1 MDTRGDRTTPDTP
14 PTGPDVRIEATNFG
28 PIGHA
33 AVDLRPLTVFVGPS
47 NTGKTYFAVLIYAL
61 YRILDGFRRLPAPFL
76 RWRRRSQFPESR
88 VPAMAGMVLRR
99 NELPVLLDKLNADAA
114 SFRLSDVPESARDA
128 VRTFLMDPEALRV
141 ELDRELV
148 RCFDVESVS
157 DLVRLTGRQREMGI
171 SLAVRERDRNLWKFR
186 AAVSESGVTA
196 DGRMEDDV
204 VLFPEGGPESRLAR
218 RIRSWSKRWTAGSG
232 SRGYPI
238 EAFFEELFF
247 EAFNS
252 VGSHPDDAYYLPAAR
267 SGIMQGHRV
276 IASSLVTRSTRAGL
290 ERFPELPAFSGVM
303 ADFMQRLILY
313 EEKGKWEDGSMN
325 ELAVRLEKE
334 VLAGRIG
341 IRRPTPGGYPEF
353 VYRPWGSKQDVRLT
367 RASSMVSELAPVVL
381 FLRGAVGRGDT
392 LVIEE
397 PEAHLHPAAQTR
409 MAVALAR
416 LVRAGVR
423 VVVTTHGDR
432 LLKEIGN
439 LMRAGALQEAGRPPV
454 DEGPPSALQRSE
466 VGIWLFHEEGPAS
479 GSTVEE
485 IPFDSIEGVE
495 PRDYEDVAE
504 ALYNRSADLQSQ
516 LEEVAKGGGRG
527 PDENASTA

>member
-1 MDTRGDRTTPDTP
+1 MDTHGDRATPDATL
-14 PTGPDVRIEATNFG
+14 TDLEIRIEATNFG
-28 PIGHA
+28 PIKSA

-61 YRILDGFRRLPAPFL
+61 YRILDGFHRFPVPFH
-76 RWRRRSQFPESR
+76 RWYRRSLYSGIGG
-88 VPAMAGMVLRR
+88 PAMARTVLRR
-99 NELPVLLDKLNADAA
+99 KELRELLGKLDADAA
-114 SFRLSDVPESARDA
+114 SFRLSDIPERARDA
-128 VRTFLMDPEALRV
+128 VRTFLMNLEALRV
-141 ELDRELV
+141 ELDRELM

-171 SLAVRERDRNLWKFR
+171 SLAVKERDRNLWKFR
-186 AAVSESGVTA
+186 AAVSESGVTT

-218 RIRSWSKRWTAGSG
+218 RIRNWSKRWTADSG
-232 SRGYPI
+232 NRGYPI

-247 EAFNS
+247 EAFRS
-252 VGSHPDDAYYLPAAR
+252 VGSDRGDAYYLPAAR
-267 SGIMQGHRV
+267 SGIMQSHRV

-290 ERFPELPAFSGVM
+290 ERIPELPTFSGVM

-313 EEKGKWEDGSMN
+313 EEGESDDGSLH
-325 ELAVRLEKE
+325 ELAARLEQE
-334 VLAGRIG
+334 ALAGRIG
-341 IRRPTPGGYPEF
+341 IRRPTPAGYPEF
-353 VYRPWGSKQDVRLT
+353 VYRPRGSKQDVRLT

-423 VVVTTHGDR
+423 VVVTTHSDW

-439 LMRAGALQEAGRPPV
+439 LMRAGTLQEAGRPPF
-454 DEGPPSALQRSE
+454 DKGPPSALQRGE
-466 VGIWLFHEEGPAS
+466 VGIWLFHEAGPAS

-504 ALYNRSADLQSQ
+504 TLYNRSADLQNQ
-516 LEEVAKGGGRG
+516 LEDVAKGGGRG
-527 PDENASTA
+527 PG